1 MAKKAAENPH
11 QLSLNFDDWL
21 AAPEAPPA
29 VTPTSA
35 RFALAERLAEI
46 LESGESLSARRL
58 STEAADVFGGTQA
71 EGAWLSKDAYDAM
84 EVAVNLHLL
93 RTEGPDWTAL
103 DAEGAAAKAR
113 ELTSLV
119 QRLPTQTRRDEEM
132 DEFQQFST
140 PPALAFVANWVAN
153 VNSEDLVMEPSAGT
167 GDLAI
172 WSHSLAPTWRS
183 TSWPSAAWIFL
194 AISFPM
200 PR

>member
-1 MAKKAAENPH
+1 MPWP
-11 QLSLNFDDWL
+11 SD
-21 AAPEAPPA
+21 
-29 VTPTSA
+29 S
-35 RFALAERLAEI
+35 AEI
-46 LESGESLSARRL
+46 LEAGESLSARRL
-58 STEAADVFGGTQA
+58 SAEATEVFGGTQA
-71 EGAWLSKDAYDAM
+71 EGAWLGKDAYDAM

-113 ELTSLV
+113 DLTALV

-153 VNSEDLVMEPSAGT
+153 VTSEDVVIEPSAGT

-172 WSHSLAPTWRS
+172 WSHLAGSDLVLNELAERRRDLLADLFPD
-183 TSWPSAAWIFL
+183 AAL
-194 AISFPM
+194 TGENAEQLHNVL
-200 PR
+200 PRGTVPEFGNS